1 MKPVTTLV
9 TRVLAEYDL
18 EYLISSGAPEDEYLV
33 EAEPITAFIINNR
46 FKLNE
51 NLLADNIQ
59 FVFLRYFG
67 DLMDYVDCIW
77 IAKDIMKRLNEQGM
91 I

>member
-1 MKPVTTLV
+1 MKPITTLV

-18 EYLISSGAPEDEYLV
+18 EGLISSGAPEDEYLV

-77 IAKDIMKRLNEQGM
+77 IAKDIMKRLNEQGVM
-91 I
+91 

>member
-1 MKPVTTLV
+1 MKPITTLV

-18 EYLISSGAPEDEYLV
+18 EGLISSGAPEDEYLV

>member
-1 MKPVTTLV
+1 MKPVTTLI

-18 EYLISSGAPEDEYLV
+18 ECLILSGAPEDEYLV

-59 FVFLRYFG
+59 YVFLRYFG
-67 DLMDYVDCIW
+67 DLIDYVDCIW
-77 IAKDIMKRLNEQGM
+77 IAKDIMKRLNEQGV

>member
-1 MKPVTTLV
+1 MKPITTLV

-18 EYLISSGAPEDEYLV
+18 KGLIASGAPEDEYLV

-46 FKLNE
+46 YKLSE

-59 FVFLRYFG
+59 YVFIRYFSE
-67 DLMDYVDCIW
+67 LIDYNNCILV
-77 IAKDIMKRLNEQGM
+77 ARDIMKRLNEQGVM
-91 I
+91 

>member
-1 MKPVTTLV
+1 MKPITTLI
-9 TRVLAEYDL
+9 TRVLTEYDL
-18 EYLISSGAPEDEYLV
+18 EGLISSGAPEDEYLV

>member
-1 MKPVTTLV
+1 MKPITTLV

-18 EYLISSGAPEDEYLV
+18 EGLISSGAPENEYLV

-59 FVFLRYFG
+59 YVFLRYFG
-67 DLMDYVDCIW
+67 DLIDYVDCIW
-77 IAKDIMKRLNEQGM
+77 IAKDIMKRLNE
-91 I
+91 

>member
-1 MKPVTTLV
+1 MKPITTLV

-18 EYLISSGAPEDEYLV
+18 EYLISSGASEDEYLV

>member
-1 MKPVTTLV
+1 MKPITTLV

-18 EYLISSGAPEDEYLV
+18 ERLIASGAPEDEYLV

-46 FKLNE
+46 YKLNE

-59 FVFLRYFG
+59 YVFIRYFG
-67 DLMDYVDCIW
+67 SLVDYVDCIW
-77 IAKDIMKRLNEQGM
+77 IAKDIMKRLNEQGVM
-91 I
+91 